1 MSYENFL
8 IVPRGMMEE
17 IMEGHLRWCALESGG
32 VDNWEW
38 YGASMKDFLEE
49 SNVDSISRL
58 AKEETEEFPTC
69 EMLVDCL
76 TKSIIKQMSPSIN
89 LSKVRPYFDERGFPQ

>member
-8 IVPRGMMEE
+8 IVPREMMEE

-49 SNVDSISRL
+49 SNINSISQL
-58 AKEETEEFPTC
+58 TKEEVDGFPTC
-69 EMLVDCL
+69 EMLVDSL
-76 TKSIIKQMSPSIN
+76 TKSIIRQFNPTIN
-89 LSKVRPYFDERGFPQ
+89 IVDTRPHFDERGFPQ

>member
-1 MSYENFL
+1 MNYENFL
-8 IVPRGMMEE
+8 IVPRELMEE
-17 IMEGHLRWCALESGG
+17 VLEGHLRWCALESGG

-49 SNVDSISRL
+49 SDVNSISQL
-58 AKEETEEFPTC
+58 AKEEVDGFPTC
-69 EMLVDCL
+69 EMLVNSL

-89 LSKVRPYFDERGFPQ
+89 LSKVRPYFDERGIPQ